1 VSTLSAH
8 LESYAELRRA
18 LGYKPEADA
27 RLLSGFVRY
36 LDTAGQPTVTVD
48 AALAWAAQ
56 APTAPAGAARLTV
69 LRGFARYLSG
79 SDPACQVP
87 PVGLIRANKVR
98 PAPHIYSPGE
108 LAALL
113 QATAT
118 LVPGVWAATMGTLIG
133 LMAATGIRPGE
144 AYRLQ
149 DEHVDLDRAA
159 LSIVN
164 SKRGK
169 SRRIPLHT
177 TTVEALTRYTE
188 ARGRAFRS
196 GGAFFLSAQGAC
208 LTSHDAAPVF
218 RHLLGVASIEPA
230 AGRRR
235 ARLGDLRH
243 TFAVSTLLDWH
254 QAGADVARQL
264 PVLSAY
270 LGHND
275 PHATYW
281 YLEAVPELMA
291 VVARRLERAW
301 EGRQ

>member
-1 VSTLSAH
+1 VSALSAH
-8 LESYAELRRA
+8 LDRYTELRRA
-18 LGYKPEADA
+18 LGYKPEPYAV
-27 RLLSGFVRY
+27 LLRGFVRD
-36 LDTAGQPTVTVD
+36 LEAAGQPTVTVD

-56 APTAPAGAARLTV
+56 APTAPAGAARLTA
-69 LRGFARYLSG
+69 LRGFARYLCGFDS
-79 SDPACQVP
+79 ACQVP

-98 PAPHIYSPGE
+98 PAPHIYSPAE

-113 QATAT
+113 QAAT
-118 LVPGVWAATMGTLIG
+118 TLAPAAWAATMGTLIG
-133 LMAATGIRPGE
+133 LMAATGIRPEE
-144 AYRLQ
+144 AYRLRC
-149 DEHVDLDRAA
+149 EHVDLDRAA

-164 SKRGK
+164 SKGGK
-169 SRRIPLHT
+169 SRRIPLHP
-177 TTVEALTRYTE
+177 TTVEALTLYSDT
-188 ARGRAFRS
+188 RGRA
-196 GGAFFLSAQGAC
+196 GDAFFVNPRGAC

-218 RHLLGVASIEPA
+218 RQLLGVASIPTLR
-230 AGRRR
+230 RRR

-254 QAGADVARQL
+254 HAGADVARRL

-275 PHATYW
+275 PHSTYW

-291 VVARRLERAW
+291 VVAQRLERAW